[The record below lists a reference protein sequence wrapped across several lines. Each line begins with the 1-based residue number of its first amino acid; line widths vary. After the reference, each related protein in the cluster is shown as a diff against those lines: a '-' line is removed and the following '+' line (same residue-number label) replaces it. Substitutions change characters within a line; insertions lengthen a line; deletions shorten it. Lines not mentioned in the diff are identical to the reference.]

1 METARCILIV
11 EDNEVVRD
19 TLAVALQTYG
29 YTVAA
34 AATVHEAEAA
44 MQQRGPTAIGLVIA
58 DIHLTSDREARE
70 GYALYQRWT
79 TAHPHLAYLL
89 TSGDRTNAALP
100 AVRDGVV
107 AFLAK
112 PFALTELSATVQA
125 LLREHTHDEVP
136 DDMLFIAN
144 SACWG

>member
-1 METARCILIV
+1 MMETARCILIV

-29 YTVAA
+29 YAVAT

-70 GYALYQRWT
+70 GYTLYQRWT
-79 TAHPHLAYLL
+79 TAYPHLAYLL

-100 AVRDGVV
+100 AIRDGVV
-107 AFLAK
+107 TFLVK
-112 PFALTELSATVQA
+112 PFELTALLDTVQA
-125 LLREHTHDEVP
+125 LLKEHTHDEVP
-136 DDMLFIAN
+136 GEMLLISN
-144 SACWG
+144 STCW

>member
-19 TLAVALQTYG
+19 MLAMALQAYGYAVAT
-29 YTVAA
+29 

-44 MQQRGPTAIGLVIA
+44 MQQRGPTAIGLVII

-79 TAHPHLAYLL
+79 MAYPRLAYLL
-89 TSGDRTNAALP
+89 TSGDRTNTALP
-100 AVRDGVV
+100 AIRDGVV

-112 PFALTELSATVQA
+112 PFELTVLLDTVQA
-125 LLREHTHDEVP
+125 LLRGHTHDEVP
-136 DDMLFIAN
+136 GGMLLISN
-144 SACWG
+144 SACW

>member
-19 TLAVALQTYG
+19 TLAVALQAYG
-29 YTVAA
+29 YAVAT
-34 AATVHEAEAA
+34 AATVHEAEGA

-79 TAHPHLAYLL
+79 TTYPHLAYLL
-89 TSGDRTNAALP
+89 TSGDQTNAALP
-100 AVRDGVV
+100 AIRDGVV
-107 AFLAK
+107 AFLTK
-112 PFALTELSATVQA
+112 PFELTALLDTVQA

>member
-1 METARCILIV
+1 MQLKSTALGSRAPRHRRRWMMETARCILIV

-19 TLAVALQTYG
+19 TLAVALQAYG
-29 YTVAA
+29 YTVAT

-44 MQQRGPTAIGLVIA
+44 MQQRGPTAIGLVIT

-79 TAHPHLAYLL
+79 TAHPHLPYLL
-89 TSGDRTNAALP
+89 TSGDWTNTNLP
-100 AVRDGVV
+100 AIRDGAV

-112 PFALTELSATVQA
+112 PFGL
-125 LLREHTHDEVP
+125 
-136 DDMLFIAN
+136 
-144 SACWG
+144 

>member
-19 TLAVALQTYG
+19 ILAVALQDYG
-29 YTVAA
+29 YAVAT

-44 MQQRGPTAIGLVIA
+44 MQQRGPSAIGLVIA
-58 DIHLTSDREARE
+58 DIHLTNDREARE

-89 TSGDRTNAALP
+89 ISGERTNAALP
-100 AVRDGVV
+100 AIRDGVV

-112 PFALTELSATVQA
+112 PFELPALLDTVQT

-136 DDMLFIAN
+136 GGMLLISH
-144 SACWG
+144 SACW

>member
-11 EDNEVVRD
+11 EDNEAVRD
-19 TLAVALQTYG
+19 TLAVALQAYG
-29 YTVAA
+29 YTVAT

-44 MQQRGPTAIGLVIA
+44 MQQRGPTAIGLVIT

-79 TAHPHLAYLL
+79 TAHPRLAYLL
-89 TSGDRTNAALP
+89 TGGERTNAALP
-100 AVRDGVV
+100 AIRDGVV

-112 PFALTELSATVQA
+112 PFELTELLDTVQA

-136 DDMLFIAN
+136 GGMLRISNA
-144 SACWG
+144 ACW

>member
-1 METARCILIV
+1 METARCILVV

-19 TLAVALQTYG
+19 ILVVALQAYG
-29 YTVAA
+29 YTVAS
-34 AATVHEAEAA
+34 AATVYEAEVA

-58 DIHLTSDREARE
+58 DINLTSDREARE

-89 TSGDRTNAALP
+89 TSGDRTNTALP
-100 AVRDGVV
+100 AIRDGMV

-112 PFALTELSATVQA
+112 PFELAELSDTVQA

-136 DDMLFIAN
+136 GGMLLISN
-144 SACWG
+144 SA

>member
-11 EDNEVVRD
+11 EDNEVMRD
-19 TLAVALQTYG
+19 MLAVTLQAYG
-29 YTVAA
+29 YTVAT
-34 AATVHEAEAA
+34 AATVHEAETA

-79 TAHPHLAYLL
+79 TTYPHLAYLL

-100 AVRDGVV
+100 AIRDGVV

-112 PFALTELSATVQA
+112 PFELTELLDTVQA
-125 LLREHTHDEVP
+125 LLREHSHDEVP
-136 DDMLFIAN
+136 GGMLLISN
-144 SACWG
+144 SACW

>member
-1 METARCILIV
+1 METAQCILIV
-11 EDNEVVRD
+11 EDNEVLRD
-19 TLAVALQTYG
+19 ILAVALQDYG
-29 YTVAA
+29 YAVAT

-44 MQQRGPTAIGLVIA
+44 MQQRRPTAIGLIII

-79 TAHPHLAYLL
+79 TAHPHLACLL
-89 TSGDRTNAALP
+89 TSGDQTNAALP
-100 AVRDGVV
+100 AIRDGVV

-112 PFALTELSATVQA
+112 PFALTALLDTVQA

-136 DDMLFIAN
+136 GGMLLISN
-144 SACWG
+144 SACW

>member
-29 YTVAA
+29 YAVAT
-34 AATVHEAEAA
+34 AATVHEAEVA

-70 GYALYQRWT
+70 GYTLYQRWT
-79 TAHPHLAYLL
+79 TAYPHLAYLL

-100 AVRDGVV
+100 AIRDGVV
-107 AFLAK
+107 TFLVK
-112 PFALTELSATVQA
+112 PFELTALLDTVQA
-125 LLREHTHDEVP
+125 LLKEHTHDEVP
-136 DDMLFIAN
+136 GEMLLISN
-144 SACWG
+144 STCW

>member
-19 TLAVALQTYG
+19 MLAVALQAYG
-29 YTVAA
+29 YAVAT

-44 MQQRGPTAIGLVIA
+44 MQQPGPSAIGLVIA

-100 AVRDGVV
+100 AIRDGVV

-112 PFALTELSATVQA
+112 PFELTELSDTVQA
-125 LLREHTHDEVP
+125 LLREHTRDVVP
-136 DDMLFIAN
+136 GGMLPISD
-144 SACWG
+144 SA